1 MISKWFRASELSLVL
16 GICISFPKLGS
27 ALNAAVSPAVAE
39 KFVKDA
45 NAENVGV
52 PLLIGLGL
60 MIISLIFALGLAYID
75 KRSAEKEK
83 VEHESLILSKR

>member
-1 MISKWFRASELSLVL
+1 M
-16 GICISFPKLGS
+16 
-27 ALNAAVSPAVAE
+27 AE